1 MKRIW
6 HSACGMEDVEDLMT
20 WIVQYAALGSHGDFL
35 MQGDWHTA
43 QAMGSCVIGRGCSS
57 HLTSSASEPVGVGA
71 AETGAGA
78 WKGMALSNMWTN

>member
-1 MKRIW
+1 
-6 HSACGMEDVEDLMT
+6 MT
-20 WIVQYAALGSHGDFL
+20 WIVQYAVLGPHGDFL

-43 QAMGSCVIGRGCSS
+43 QAMGSCVIGQGRIS

-78 WKGMALSNMWTN
+78 QKGMVLSNKWTN